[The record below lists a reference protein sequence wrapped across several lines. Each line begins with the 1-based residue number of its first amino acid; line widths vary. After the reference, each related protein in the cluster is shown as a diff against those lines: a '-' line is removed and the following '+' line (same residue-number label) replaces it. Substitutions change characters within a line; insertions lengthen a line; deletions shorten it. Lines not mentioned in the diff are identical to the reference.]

1 MYPTLY
7 HVSGEAG
14 MDGCVEMML
23 DDVSFVV
30 ILSYLALSSSEYAL
44 IKKNIETCDMM
55 INID

>member
-23 DDVSFVV
+23 DDVS
-30 ILSYLALSSSEYAL
+30 YLTDYYL
-44 IKKNIETCDMM
+44 ITRKLNQQRQQ
-55 INID
+55 